1 MGHTIW
7 EDPPVYIMS
16 NNQSDGLK
24 DNGHIKIHF
33 IYVVIILVAIIITIV
48 TCRLSDNQQVT
59 SIISFAGT
67 VTSIILS
74 VLAIFITV
82 LSNDSMNG
90 LMEKIRSLTD
100 SIKPAEEH
108 MKQASDK
115 IESTISG
122 LDTVKEELKKTSYQI
137 KLASDSIV
145 KSTKELSENICGKI
159 EEKMTDI
166 QAVISHNTNTKYESH
181 CELDTK
187 TYIKRIS
194 YVGLLMLYALF
205 LCKEKSKIF
214 NSATFYSNV
223 AKYASS
229 DYTLGLL
236 VASYAAGYIK
246 YKNGKNGIFENIDLD
261 YSLTKELIISEIKER
276 ERSADYDAID
286 ITDIESFVDNS
297 SCNET
302 K

>member
-1 MGHTIW
+1 MW

-33 IYVVIILVAIIITIV
+33 IYVVIILIAIIITIV

-82 LSNDSMNG
+82 LSNDSMSG

-115 IESTISG
+115 IENTISG
-122 LDTVKEELKKTSYQI
+122 LETVRGELKDASSKIQ
-137 KLASDSIV
+137 LASSSIE
-145 KSTKELSENICGKI
+145 KTTKELSANVCGKI
-159 EEKMTDI
+159 EEKMTELR
-166 QAVISHNTNTKYESH
+166 AVIQPKT
-181 CELDTK
+181 DTK
-187 TYIKRIS
+187 NEEVCDLNVKQYLETNS
-194 YVGLLMLYALF
+194 YAGLITLYALV
-205 LCKEKSKIF
+205 LCEKKQKIF
-214 NSATFYSNV
+214 QVEQFSSIIL
-223 AKYASS
+223 KYASG
-229 DYTLGLL
+229 DYILGFL
-236 VASYAAGYIK
+236 VASYSAGYIQ
-246 YKNGKNGIFENIDLD
+246 FEYNTSYSMRNIKVNRSL
-261 YSLTKELIISEIKER
+261 SEELLLTKINER
-276 ERSADYDAID
+276 EGDIDYQKIEQV
-286 ITDIESFVDNS
+286 DIESFINNS
-297 SCNET
+297 PGYED
-302 K
+302 